1 MVKHRCAIIGCGGR
15 ARMHALAYKL
25 IDRGEL
31 VACCDLIAERRE
43 RLAGEFGLRAVR
55 RRGGNDRAG
64 KTRPRPRGHSAHGAR
79 RS

>member
-1 MVKHRCAIIGCGGR
+1 MGKYRCAIIGCGGR

-43 RLAGEFGLRAVR
+43 RLAREFGLKLRVAEGQDLDGQESRVARA
-55 RRGGNDRAG
+55 A
-64 KTRPRPRGHSAHGAR
+64 
-79 RS
+79 